1 MVRPHPL
8 AGLLPAAFDL
18 PPGWTERVL
27 TPALVVRLDRVRH
40 NVARVLGALG
50 GDPDRWRPHVKTTKM
65 PEVWLELV
73 RAGVRH
79 FKCATTREAGWLLET
94 LERAGVAGDVLVAY
108 PLVGPGLAR
117 LGELAARYRGSR
129 LSVLCEDERAPAEV
143 PRGVGIFLDL
153 NPGMDRTGLPLAS
166 GAELLRLARA
176 AGPRLRGVHCYE
188 GHLTEPDEDR
198 RRAAVHAGYAEL
210 ARRVEELARSGLAIE
225 EVVTAGTPAF
235 LSAAAPSGL
244 AELAGT
250 RHRVSPGT
258 VVFHDARS
266 AEQNPG
272 LALEPAATV
281 LARVVSR
288 PSPGRITCDAGS
300 KSLAA
305 EAGDRCAVVIGH
317 PELLAEAPS
326 EEHLPFAVAG
336 GGAGPARGA
345 LLHLVP
351 RHVCPTVNLADE
363 ALLVDG
369 DSVRVVPVAARGHE
383 LLLGSAAAARACW
396 TATAIPTARS

>member
-1 MVRPHPL
+1 MPHPL
-8 AGLLPAAFDL
+8 ARFPASAFDL

-40 NVARVLGALG
+40 NVACVLAALD
-50 GDPDRWRPHVKTTKM
+50 GDPARWRPHVKTTKM

-117 LGELAARYRGSR
+117 LGELAARYGGSR
-129 LSVLCEDERAPAEV
+129 LSVLCEDERALAEV
-143 PRGVGIFLDL
+143 PVGVGIFLDL
-153 NPGMDRTGLPLAS
+153 NSGMDRTGVPL
-166 GAELLRLARA
+166 GRAEELARLARA
-176 AGPRLRGVHCYE
+176 AGKRLRGVHCYD
-188 GHLTEPDEDR
+188 GHLSAPDQDE

-210 ARRVEELARSGLAIE
+210 ARRIEELARAGPPIE

-235 LSAAAPSGL
+235 RAAAAPSAL
-244 AELAGT
+244 AGLAGT

-266 AEQNPG
+266 AEQNPD
-272 LALEPAATV
+272 LPLEPAATV
-281 LARVVSR
+281 LARVVSH
-288 PSPGRITCDAGS
+288 PSPGRVTCDAGS

-305 EAGDRCAVVIGH
+305 EAGDPCAFVIGH
-317 PELLAEAPS
+317 PELVAEAPS
-326 EEHLPFAVAG
+326 EEHLPLRVERG
-336 GGAGPARGA
+336 GTGPARGA

-369 DSVRVVPVAARGHE
+369 NSVRVVPVAARGHE
-383 LLLGSAAAARACW
+383 LLLGAAA
-396 TATAIPTARS
+396 TA